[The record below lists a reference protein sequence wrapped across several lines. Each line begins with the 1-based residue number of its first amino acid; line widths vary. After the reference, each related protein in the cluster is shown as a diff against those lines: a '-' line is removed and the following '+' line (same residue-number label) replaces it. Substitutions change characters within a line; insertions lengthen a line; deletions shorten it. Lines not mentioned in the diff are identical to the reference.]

1 MTGPQLNYTIGAYC
15 QKRINLDSTLWHQW
29 QLDQRGYTLHHN
41 FESEKRF
48 QEINN
53 QESLH

>member
-15 QKRINLDSTLWHQW
+15 QKRIDLDSTLWRQW

-41 FESEKRF
+41 FKSEKRF